1 MNIILNNGTVYNA
14 VSANFGETQP
24 NGTKTYTALIYAD
37 NVESFL
43 TDIVKGD
50 FVVDNNGYEQT
61 ISNMSKII
69 SYMVNNDRGTIQ
81 VWLEEE
87 SETDKTISD
96 LKAQLAYQGIAF
108 NDLLI
113 NILPEMMM
121 ETTEGGTNG

>member
-50 FVVDNNGYEQT
+50 FVVDNN
-61 ISNMSKII
+61 
-69 SYMVNNDRGTIQ
+69 
-81 VWLEEE
+81 
-87 SETDKTISD
+87 
-96 LKAQLAYQGIAF
+96 
-108 NDLLI
+108 
-113 NILPEMMM
+113 
-121 ETTEGGTNG
+121 